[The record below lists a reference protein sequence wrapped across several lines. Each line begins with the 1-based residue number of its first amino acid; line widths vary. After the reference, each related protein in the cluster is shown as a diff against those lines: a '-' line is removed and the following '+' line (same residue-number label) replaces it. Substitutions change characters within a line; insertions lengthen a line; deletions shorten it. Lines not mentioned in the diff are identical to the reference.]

1 MFSLELECRAK
12 HKDLLIAELWEQGCC
27 GVVELDAN
35 HIRAFFD
42 DQAGADRLRKQFRAF
57 GARLR
62 VEEDRDWV
70 EFSREKWEPLPV
82 GSRFYLV
89 PEWRDDPAPE
99 GRFRITVNPGLA
111 FGTGIHET
119 TRLCLEALEEHVQ
132 PDMAVVDVGTGSGIL
147 ALAAGHL
154 RAAAIYACDVDPV
167 AVEVA
172 ARNTEVSPVPVRFFV
187 GSVGAMAAGS
197 ADLVVANISPEV
209 TMELAADLL
218 RILRPGSLALVSG
231 FERNEI
237 ADIQAAMTKAGAE
250 IEGTRFKGSWALV
263 ATRKSFRRG

>member
-111 FGTGIHET
+111 FGTGIPET

-132 PDMAVVDVGTGSGIL
+132 PDM
-147 ALAAGHL
+147 
-154 RAAAIYACDVDPV
+154 V